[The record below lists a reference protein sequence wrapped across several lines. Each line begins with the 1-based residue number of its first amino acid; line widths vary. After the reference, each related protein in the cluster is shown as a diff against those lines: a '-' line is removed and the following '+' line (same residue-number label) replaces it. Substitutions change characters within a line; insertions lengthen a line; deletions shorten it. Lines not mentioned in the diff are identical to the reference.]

1 MVWKDVPY
9 RRSARKRF
17 RQKTKAGEEGIIF
30 DSQTFSLLL
39 FRQSYKKLIY
49 KVYKPHPEYQV
60 HLFARDYPLVYR

>member
-17 RQKTKAGEEGIIF
+17 RQKTSAGEEGIIF

-49 KVYKPHPEYQV
+49 KVYKPHPEYQA